1 MKKKILFIL
10 VLLLI
15 PFTNVYAKEYHQ
27 FDIRFEEEIGTNV
40 KNNEIKIFASADDN
54 LELIDRTSE
63 FTMEDVQWF
72 KYYSEIEDGKTKD
85 DYDYVDES
93 SDIYAYAVTDD
104 DVFEENYKYFLYIPR
119 LYANEEDSFHRN
131 ISINGKDIEEIHGIC
146 YNTGNEF
153 LIKTVA
159 PTFDKIQLDDAPE
172 VEENTLE
179 DKETVLDTT
188 KEEKTCMLGCSLCC
202 TMFLGISI
210 CIWII
215 IAIILLL
222 IIILII
228 CIKSKNK
235 KRNN

>member
-1 MKKKILFIL
+1 MKNKILLIL

-15 PFTNVYAKEYHQ
+15 PFINVYAKEYHQ

-146 YNTGNEF
+146 YNKGNEF

-159 PTFDKIQLDDAPE
+159 PTFDKIQLDDTPE
-172 VEENTLE
+172 V
-179 DKETVLDTT
+179 
-188 KEEKTCMLGCSLCC
+188 EEKTCMLGCSLCC